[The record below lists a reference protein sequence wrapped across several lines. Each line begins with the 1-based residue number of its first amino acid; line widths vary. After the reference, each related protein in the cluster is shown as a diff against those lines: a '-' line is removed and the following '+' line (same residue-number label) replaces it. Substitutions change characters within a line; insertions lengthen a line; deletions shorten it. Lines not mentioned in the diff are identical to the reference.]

1 MEKQTKQFNVDY
13 NLDWEYGIK
22 ISKLRED
29 LDEIEKLGATHIEIE
44 AGVFYDCAALTIE
57 AKCERL
63 ETDEEF
69 EKRTNAIKQREALAK
84 QRELN
89 ELNRLK
95 KKYGM

>member
-13 NLDWEYGIK
+13 DLRWEYGIT
-22 ISKLRED
+22 ISKLRQD
-29 LDEIEKLGATHIEIE
+29 LDELEKLGATHIDID
-44 AGVFYDCAALTIE
+44 VSVSYDCANITIE

-69 EKRTNAIKQREALAK
+69 EKRTNAIKQSEASVK

-95 KKYGM
+95 QKYER